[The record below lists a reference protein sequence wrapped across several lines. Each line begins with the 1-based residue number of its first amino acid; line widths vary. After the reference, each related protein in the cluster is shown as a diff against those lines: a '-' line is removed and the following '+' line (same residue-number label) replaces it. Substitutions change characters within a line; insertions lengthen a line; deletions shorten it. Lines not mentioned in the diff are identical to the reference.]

1 MFFRLSHDNYNT
13 TKITLHLT
21 QRNSHFCFVFY
32 LGAFPMREKIG
43 RKSNNK
49 IEVRNNKT
57 LQEKFVGR
65 GSN

>member
-1 MFFRLSHDNYNT
+1 
-13 TKITLHLT
+13 
-21 QRNSHFCFVFY
+21 
-32 LGAFPMREKIG
+32 MREKIG